1 MAPATRGRQ
10 AGAVTVVGGGAGTE
24 PRRLHAGAAEVLQ
37 RRAAGALADAGLR
50 PGQRLPVSLAPSPT
64 VVVLALAAIRV
75 GVVPVVVNPTLLA
88 HERDLI
94 ERDADPALVVDTTS
108 AATALLAGREADLAP
123 SPLARPMHYTSGTT
137 GRPKGVW
144 SGTFD
149 EPTGAA
155 WVVEETSLWRM
166 DADDVHLVCGPL
178 HHSAPLRFAAMTLL
192 AGGAIVV
199 PGGFAAGT
207 FAAALADH
215 RVTSTFVV
223 PAHLQRLLR
232 QDGSGARALDTGSLR
247 LVAHAGAPCPEPLK
261 RRAIEVFGEDVLW
274 EFYGATE
281 GQVTACSSPAWLE
294 RPGTVGR
301 ARPGRAVVAD
311 ADGLLWCTVPAHARF
326 SYWRD
331 DTATAAA
338 WRGDAFTVGDAG
350 RLDEDGYLFLEG
362 RRGEILITG
371 GVNVAPLEVERA
383 ISSCAGVDDVAVFGV
398 DDEHWGQRVCAAVV
412 GTATPAAVQDHVRAR
427 LSAYKCPKEVV
438 VVDHIPRNATG
449 KVRRATLAADLG
461 LV

>member
-1 MAPATRGRQ
+1 M
-10 AGAVTVVGGGAGTE
+10 TVVGGAGVD
-24 PRRLHAGAAEVLQ
+24 PRPLAAGPAEVLQ
-37 RRAAGALADAGLR
+37 RRVAGALADAGLV
-50 PGQRLPVSLAPSPT
+50 PGQRLLVGLPPSPA
-64 VVVLALAAIRV
+64 VVVLALAAVRV
-75 GVVPVVVNPTLLA
+75 GIVPVVVNPALLPA
-88 HERDLI
+88 ERALV
-94 ERDADPALVVDTTS
+94 EGDADPALVVDTPS
-108 AATALLAGREADLAP
+108 AAAALLAGREAELAP

-149 EPTGAA
+149 ESTGAA
-155 WVVEETSLWRM
+155 WVAEETALWRM

-192 AGGAIVV
+192 AGGTIVV
-199 PGGFAAGT
+199 PGAFRTGT
-207 FAAALADH
+207 FADALAGH

-223 PAHLQRLLR
+223 PSHLQRLLGGG
-232 QDGSGARALDTGSLR
+232 DAGAAALDTGSLR

-261 RRAIEVFGEDVLW
+261 RRAIEVFGDDVLW

-301 ARPGRAVVAD
+301 VRPGRAVVAD
-311 ADGLLWCTVPAHARF
+311 PDGLLWCSVPPHARF

-331 DTATAAA
+331 PAATAAA

-350 RLDEDGYLFLEG
+350 RLDADGYLFLEG

-371 GVNVAPLEVERA
+371 GVNVAPLEVERV
-383 ISSCAGVDDVAVFGV
+383 IGSCAGVDDVAVFGV
-398 DDEHWGQRVCAAVV
+398 DDERWGQRVCAAVV
-412 GTATPAAVQDHVRAR
+412 GTATPAAVLDHVRAH

-438 VVDHIPRNATG
+438 VVDRIPRTTTG